1 MIKIAQIGCGY
12 WGPNLLRN
20 FSALRNCELSHV
32 VEISKERQQ
41 YLFSNFPHIDHSKSY
56 NQILEDSS
64 IDAVV
69 IASPANLHFEQA
81 KQALTYNKHVFVEKP
96 MATKVEEV
104 KILSE
109 LANERKLTLMSGHTF
124 LYNDAVRFVKK
135 QIDKGE
141 LGDIRYIYSQRL
153 NLGRIRSDVDALW
166 NFAPHD
172 VSIVQYWLGEQK
184 PLQVSSHG
192 MDFIQPDIHDVVFLN
207 LRYDSTLV
215 NIHVSWL
222 DPLKTRKMVIV
233 GSKKMIVYDDIAEDK
248 ITVYDKGIDRFSNLG
263 ENMDFDSHNNISFR
277 LRSGDIWIPKIDFNE
292 PLKTEAVHFIDCIKN
307 GDEPLS
313 GPSHNLKVVE
323 ILEKAKFKRS

>member
-20 FSALRNCELSHV
+20 FSALNNCHLSHV
-32 VEISKERQQ
+32 VEISQDRQH
-41 YLFSNFPHIDHSKSY
+41 YLSRNFPQIDHSKSY

-81 KQALTYNKHVFVEKP
+81 KQALLKNKHVFVEKP

-104 KILSE
+104 KELSE
-109 LANERKLTLMSGHTF
+109 LASERKLTLMSGHTF
-124 LYNDAVRFVKK
+124 LYNDAVRFVKE

-172 VSIVQYWLGEQK
+172 VSIVQYWLGEQN
-184 PLQVSSHG
+184 PCEVNSHG
-192 MDFIQPDIHDVVFLN
+192 MDFIQPGIKDVVFLN

-222 DPLKTRKMVIV
+222 DPLKTRKMVVV
-233 GSKKMIVYDDIAEDK
+233 GSKKMIVYDDVNEDK
-248 ITVYDKGIDRFSNLG
+248 IAIYDKGIDRFSDLNR
-263 ENMDFDSHNNISFR
+263 EMDFDYKSHIS
-277 LRSGDIWIPKIDFNE
+277 LHYRSGDILIPKI
-292 PLKTEAVHFIDCIKN
+292 TY
-307 GDEPLS
+307 DEPLNCEAKHFLDCIITKEIPLT
-313 GPSHNLKVVE
+313 GPKHSLGVID
-323 ILEKAKFKRS
+323 ILERATFRD